1 MTYTK
6 KDKGGNIQIT
16 GSYIPNGFTCKCR
29 QCTFTIEVPKCT
41 TDEQIKELVD
51 KITGR

>member
-1 MTYTK
+1 MYTAK
-6 KDKGGNIQIT
+6 EVNGKRVIKGK
-16 GSYIPNGFTCKCR
+16 YVPVGFSCLCKECS
-29 QCTFTIEVPKCT
+29 FTIEVPKCT

>member
-1 MTYTK
+1 MYTAK
-6 KDKGGNIQIT
+6 EVNGKRVIQ
-16 GSYIPNGFTCKCR
+16 GEYIPNGHSCKCKS
-29 QCTFTIEVPKCT
+29 CKFTIEVPKCT